1 MQEIQDLKQEIQ
13 QIKSDQ
19 KDMQRDI
26 RNLETRTTVNE
37 KDIVNINKLL
47 DKISANTTWI
57 LRLIVGGLSQI
68 VKTIGLQT
76 KYVPLLNLTLG
87 IVLGVLF
94 LDGDIKTNV
103 FQGIV
108 IGLSASGLFD
118 HTKIMKKD
126 ADVK

>member
-1 MQEIQDLKQEIQ
+1 MKGPFHNPKKIRTCLFQLYKTQQNTAFTTNQSVLIAGFFIFRKGAEPMQEIQDLKQEIL

-57 LRLIVGGLSQI
+57 LRIIIGAIVAGLLGLLMKGG
-68 VKTIGLQT
+68 
-76 KYVPLLNLTLG
+76 
-87 IVLGVLF
+87 
-94 LDGDIKTNV
+94 
-103 FQGIV
+103 
-108 IGLSASGLFD
+108 
-118 HTKIMKKD
+118 M
-126 ADVK
+126 

>member
-1 MQEIQDLKQEIQ
+1 MQEMQDLKQEIH

-57 LRLIVGGLSQI
+57 LRIIIGAIVAGLLGLLMKGGI
-68 VKTIGLQT
+68 
-76 KYVPLLNLTLG
+76 
-87 IVLGVLF
+87 
-94 LDGDIKTNV
+94 
-103 FQGIV
+103 
-108 IGLSASGLFD
+108 
-118 HTKIMKKD
+118 
-126 ADVK
+126 

>member
-57 LRLIVGGLSQI
+57 LRIIIGAIVVGLLGLLMKGG
-68 VKTIGLQT
+68 
-76 KYVPLLNLTLG
+76 
-87 IVLGVLF
+87 
-94 LDGDIKTNV
+94 
-103 FQGIV
+103 
-108 IGLSASGLFD
+108 
-118 HTKIMKKD
+118 M
-126 ADVK
+126 

>member
-1 MQEIQDLKQEIQ
+1 MIEISVI
-13 QIKSDQ
+13 IA
-19 KDMQRDI
+19 
-26 RNLETRTTVNE
+26 V
-37 KDIVNINKLL
+37 V
-47 DKISANTTWI
+47 
-57 LRLIVGGLSQI
+57 VGFSQI

-94 LDGDIKTNV
+94 LDGNIKTNV
-103 FQGIV
+103 FQGII

-126 ADVK
+126 VDVK

>member
-1 MQEIQDLKQEIQ
+1 MNEIQDLKQEIQ

-57 LRLIVGGLSQI
+57 LRIIIGAIVAGLLGLLMKGG
-68 VKTIGLQT
+68 
-76 KYVPLLNLTLG
+76 
-87 IVLGVLF
+87 
-94 LDGDIKTNV
+94 
-103 FQGIV
+103 
-108 IGLSASGLFD
+108 
-118 HTKIMKKD
+118 M
-126 ADVK
+126 

>member
-1 MQEIQDLKQEIQ
+1 MLVAGFFISRKGAEIMQEIQDLKQEIL

-57 LRLIVGGLSQI
+57 LRIIIGAIVAGLLGLLMKGG
-68 VKTIGLQT
+68 
-76 KYVPLLNLTLG
+76 
-87 IVLGVLF
+87 
-94 LDGDIKTNV
+94 
-103 FQGIV
+103 
-108 IGLSASGLFD
+108 
-118 HTKIMKKD
+118 M
-126 ADVK
+126 